1 MFHSD
6 FQLISCLLGVIK
18 CDQSKTGAYIADLL
32 LDCCNDWDIE
42 LDNVSCVVTDN
53 GANIVNAVKL
63 QFGEKRH
70 LPCFAHTLNLI
81 ASKSVPLYN
90 EAYGACLDPVIDSDD
105 EDVDESDIKDAKH
118 NSPEENMIIFIK
130 KMKRIIKFFKKSETA
145 MRELR
150 KLQVIDGKKE
160 GQCLMLILDVK
171 TRWNSIMA
179 MIERFLLI
187 AGYVS
192 RVLLIIP
199 TSPPMSTSDELS
211 VLKEV
216 CKTLKPLEKVTT
228 EMSAEKYVTCNKII
242 PLVRLLKI
250 SYGNMEL
257 ESREA
262 FSLKQRILHFIS
274 KYFKD
279 IEKVRIL
286 ATATLLDP
294 RFKKIHFESALSAS
308 SAVFFVAEQIKDLAN
323 EATSISS
330 DVEKNPARNESLD
343 DLWSI
348 HDSLVTEVNRAHV
361 PDSAGGIPV
370 ELRQY
375 LNTPLV
381 PRTSDPMLICTSVF
395 QRPQFP
401 LNVYFRKLVKY

>member
-1 MFHSD
+1 
-6 FQLISCLLGVIK
+6 
-18 CDQSKTGAYIADLL
+18 
-32 LDCCNDWDIE
+32 
-42 LDNVSCVVTDN
+42 
-53 GANIVNAVKL
+53 
-63 QFGEKRH
+63 
-70 LPCFAHTLNLI
+70 
-81 ASKSVPLYN
+81 
-90 EAYGACLDPVIDSDD
+90 
-105 EDVDESDIKDAKH
+105 
-118 NSPEENMIIFIK
+118 MIIFIN
-130 KMKRIIKFFKKSETA
+130 KMKGIIKFFKKSETA

-199 TSPPMSTSDELS
+199 KSPPMLTSDELS

-228 EMSAEKYVTCNKII
+228 EMSAEKYVTCSKII

-286 ATATLLDP
+286 ATATFLDP

-330 DVEKNPARNESLD
+330 DVEKNPTRNESLD

-370 ELRQY
+370 ELRLY

-381 PRTSDPMLICTSVF
+381 PRTSDPMLIWKDMRAQFPNLYKVAFKYFCVSATSVPSERLF
-395 QRPQFP
+395 SKAGQVLTKTRNRLSGPNLDKILF
-401 LNVYFRKLVKY
+401 LNSVDDTMWFT

>member
-1 MFHSD
+1 MQVTNALIYYITKDNLSLNAVDKPGFRRFIKTVCPLYNCPHETQFTKLIHNKYETLKEAVRNRLRSTGSICLTDVWTQMMNVKSYLGITGHFIHD
-6 FQLISCLLGVIK
+6 FQLMSCLLGVIK

-105 EDVDESDIKDAKH
+105 EDVDESDIDDAKH

-160 GQCLMLILDVK
+160 CQCLMLILDVK

-199 TSPPMSTSDELS
+199 KSPPMLTSDELS

-228 EMSAEKYVTCNKII
+228 EMSAEKYVTCSKII

-250 SYGNMEL
+250 SYGIMEL

-308 SAVFFVAEQIKDLAN
+308 SAVFFVGL
-323 EATSISS
+323 SS
-330 DVEKNPARNESLD
+330 
-343 DLWSI
+343 
-348 HDSLVTEVNRAHV
+348 
-361 PDSAGGIPV
+361 
-370 ELRQY
+370 
-375 LNTPLV
+375 
-381 PRTSDPMLICTSVF
+381 
-395 QRPQFP
+395 
-401 LNVYFRKLVKY
+401 